1 MISSELFNILKCF
14 ILLSAMRNK
23 YYYSSSLDRDYF
35 TWQIIFFVLIIA
47 LIEAEHRLW
56 REEVQLSGRY
66 RKLPA
71 DERRVDDWL
80 WIHPGA
86 SHRNLMMEVQRLIW
100 TADRTESRLWRS
112 CARYCTKET
121 DRYLVGEL
129 RWYHGDRSS
138 LLRHAVRTFLIQN
151 NLMLNDAL

>member
-112 CARYCTKET
+112 CARYCTNET
-121 DRYLVGEL
+121 DRHKGKNFILTSEK
-129 RWYHGDRSS
+129 
-138 LLRHAVRTFLIQN
+138 
-151 NLMLNDAL
+151 MLSVN